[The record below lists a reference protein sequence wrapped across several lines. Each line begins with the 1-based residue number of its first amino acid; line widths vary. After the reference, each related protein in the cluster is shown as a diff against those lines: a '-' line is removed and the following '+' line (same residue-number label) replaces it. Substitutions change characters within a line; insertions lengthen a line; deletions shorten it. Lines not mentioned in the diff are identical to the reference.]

1 MSPLGRNFSEKEL
14 EQVVDEKP
22 LTFSQLSDNVAK
34 VAQALNPLLSANA
47 RYKVL
52 QEQSFINF
60 SADKDNVPNAHI
72 DNGVAIFVTDLEFFA
87 EINFYADGRISLM
100 KYTHGSSS
108 KSSEVL
114 YSDLSELNLR
124 DVAKET
130 KRVLYP

>member
-1 MSPLGRNFSEKEL
+1 MSMLGRDFSEKEL

-34 VAQALNPLLSANA
+34 VAQALNPLLSVNA
-47 RYKVL
+47 RCKVL

-60 SADKDNVPNAHI
+60 SAAKDNVPNAHI
-72 DNGVAIFVTDLEFFA
+72 DNGVAIFITDLDFFA

-100 KYTHGSSS
+100 KYKHGNSSE
-108 KSSEVL
+108 SSEVL
-114 YSDLSELNLR
+114 YSNLSELNLK

-130 KRVLYP
+130 KRILYP

>member
-1 MSPLGRNFSEKEL
+1 MSPLGRDFSEKEL

-60 SADKDNVPNAHI
+60 SADKDSVPNAHI

>member
-1 MSPLGRNFSEKEL
+1 MSPLGRDFSEKEL

>member
-1 MSPLGRNFSEKEL
+1 MSPLGRDFSEKEL

-72 DNGVAIFVTDLEFFA
+72 DNGVAIFITDLEFFA

-100 KYTHGSSS
+100 KYEHGSSS